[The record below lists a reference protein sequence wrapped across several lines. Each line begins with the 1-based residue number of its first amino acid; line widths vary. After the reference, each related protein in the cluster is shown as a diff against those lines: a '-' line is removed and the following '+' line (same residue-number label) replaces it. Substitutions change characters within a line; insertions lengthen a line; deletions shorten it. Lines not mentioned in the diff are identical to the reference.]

1 MAGRPMMRH
10 DRMAWAFAF
19 GLVLVMSCCPP
30 ALAQS
35 MIGTAAAVKNDVHGV
50 RGSAIRTLA
59 SGGDV
64 FSDDLVKTGD
74 ASLAQ
79 LLFVDQTTIT
89 VAANSEALLKTVF
102 HPKEGYKQLVLKT
115 VVGAFRY
122 VSGVQK
128 PQHTQIEFPFGYL
141 TVRGTIV
148 DILLSPTR
156 AIIVL
161 EEGAVTVVP
170 YATGVHYNLDRPG
183 TNLVVSADGHV
194 DGPMTTDSTIM
205 KITGQV
211 PFTLFGSTIW
221 PSQQLFQQIDSQR
234 DLNDFTN
241 GSRCDPAAPP
251 PPGVGPLNSGC
262 TSP

>member
-1 MAGRPMMRH
+1 MAGKPMTRH
-10 DRMAWAFAF
+10 DRIAWAFAF
-19 GLVLVMSCCPP
+19 GLVLAMSCCPP

-59 SGGDV
+59 SGGNV

-89 VAANSEALLKTVF
+89 VAANSEALLKSVF

-122 VSGVQK
+122 VSGMQK
-128 PQHTQIEFPFGYL
+128 PQHTEIEFPFGYL

-148 DILLSPTR
+148 DLLLSPTR

-170 YATGVHYNLDRPG
+170 YATGVHYNLDRPEPRG
-183 TNLVVSADGHV
+183 LCRRACRRPHDHGLHHHEDHRTGAIHVVRIDNLAKSA
-194 DGPMTTDSTIM
+194 
-205 KITGQV
+205 
-211 PFTLFGSTIW
+211 TLSA
-221 PSQQLFQQIDSQR
+221 
-234 DLNDFTN
+234 N
-241 GSRCDPAAPP
+241 
-251 PPGVGPLNSGC
+251 
-262 TSP
+262 